1 MPEIVIRQQQRE
13 NECRLVV
20 LFCFFLAQEMK
31 EKRGREKR
39 QCVSSIMASDL
50 MAVVAIA
57 KKAEEANRG
66 KEEEETRLAVV
77 VCVFLTVILRD
88 SDNND
93 HAKLQHY
100 FHQLSLSL
108 MSSPLDAISKQN
120 KKGSNRPKE
129 HRQRERE
136 RERMKNNCVC
146 ACVVLC
152 ISQNVLSTLCKG

>member
-88 SDNND
+88 SDIK
-93 HAKLQHY
+93 AKQEG
-100 FHQLSLSL
+100 
-108 MSSPLDAISKQN
+108 I
-120 KKGSNRPKE
+120 
-129 HRQRERE
+129 
-136 RERMKNNCVC
+136 
-146 ACVVLC
+146 
-152 ISQNVLSTLCKG
+152 

>member
-1 MPEIVIRQQQRE
+1 
-13 NECRLVV
+13 
-20 LFCFFLAQEMK
+20 
-31 EKRGREKR
+31 
-39 QCVSSIMASDL
+39 MASDL

-100 FHQLSLSL
+100 FHQLSLFDVFFSWRYIK
-108 MSSPLDAISKQN
+108 AKQE
-120 KKGSNRPKE
+120 G
-129 HRQRERE
+129 
-136 RERMKNNCVC
+136 
-146 ACVVLC
+146 
-152 ISQNVLSTLCKG
+152 I

>member
-1 MPEIVIRQQQRE
+1 
-13 NECRLVV
+13 
-20 LFCFFLAQEMK
+20 
-31 EKRGREKR
+31 
-39 QCVSSIMASDL
+39 